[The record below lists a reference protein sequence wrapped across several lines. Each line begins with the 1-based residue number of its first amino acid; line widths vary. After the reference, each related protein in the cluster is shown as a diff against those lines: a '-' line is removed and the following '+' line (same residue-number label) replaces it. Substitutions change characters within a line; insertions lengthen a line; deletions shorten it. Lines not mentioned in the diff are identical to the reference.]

1 MLDIN
6 KQEMKYSLQTG
17 KIPKYETDSKG
28 NVVATIV
35 DGVEQPK
42 KTGEYV
48 TGYSDP
54 VIFYANISNKLSE
67 SLIKDFGVDDSTNF
81 SQIVTG
87 KGEIPLDVGSL
98 IWKRSEV
105 RYLDPDKTQPDPKS
119 CDYIVKGI
127 ADEGIEVDLFLL
139 QKNVK

>member
-28 NVVATIV
+28 NVVTTMV

-48 TGYSDP
+48 TWYSDP

-87 KGEIPLDVGSL
+87 KGELPLDVGSL

>member
-6 KQEMKYSLQTG
+6 KQKMKYSLQTG

-28 NVVATIV
+28 NVVTTIV

-48 TGYSDP
+48 TEYSDP
-54 VIFYANISNKLSE
+54 VIFYANISNKLNE

-139 QKNVK
+139 QKNIK

>member
-28 NVVATIV
+28 NVVTTMV

-67 SLIKDFGVDDSTNF
+67 VLVKEFGIDDSSTYV
-81 SQIVTG
+81 QIVTD
-87 KGEIPLDVGSL
+87 KGYLPLKAGDLV
-98 IWKRSEV
+98 WKKSEV
-105 RYLDPDKTQPDPKS
+105 EFDADNLPEPTS
-119 CDYIVKGI
+119 ADYTVKGV
-127 ADEGIEVDLFLL
+127 ADEGLTVDLYLL
-139 QKNVK
+139 QKTVK